1 MGRVDGWVSAL
12 PERYRPLAAVHD
24 VPPPDGL
31 ETGLL
36 QLMAVRAAQMTG
48 CSGCAKL
55 HALLARCAGI
65 SQDKLAALPAWR
77 DARCYTPREREAL
90 EWIEAVAANDGD
102 DDGGEGS
109 TRGQPAFD
117 VGGILGRG
125 GPL

>member
-1 MGRVDGWVSAL
+1 MGRVDGWVISL

-24 VPPPDGL
+24 LPPPDGI

-55 HALLARCAGI
+55 HARLARCAGI
-65 SQDKLAALPAWR
+65 SPDKLDALAAWR
-77 DARCYTPREREAL
+77 DARCYTQREREAL
-90 EWIEAVAANDGD
+90 EWIESVAAEGADEHDGS
-102 DDGGEGS
+102 G
-109 TRGQPAFD
+109 RGQPPID
-117 VGGILGRG
+117 VGHLVGRG